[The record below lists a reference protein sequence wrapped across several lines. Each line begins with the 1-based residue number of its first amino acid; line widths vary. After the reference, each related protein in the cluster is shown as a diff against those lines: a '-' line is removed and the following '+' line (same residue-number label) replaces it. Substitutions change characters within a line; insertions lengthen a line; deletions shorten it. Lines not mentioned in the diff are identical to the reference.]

1 MRSLV
6 WFRSDLRVADNTALT
21 HACRMAD
28 AGPDGGIVALFVISP
43 GEWRAHDVAPV
54 RVDLMLRTL
63 TELSRSLGKLNIPL
77 KVARA
82 ATPADVPKAVVTC
95 ATDNRCDA
103 VFFNK
108 EYEVNE
114 AARDART
121 TELFAAKGLKAH
133 AYTDQV
139 VLEPGTVLTEAGG
152 AFTVFS
158 PFKRKWIKEF
168 QAAGAGSVLPT
179 PKKQASI
186 GVASD
191 AIPERVPGFE
201 SKIPASLW
209 PAGESHALKRLGTF
223 ADSMIHQ
230 YKAKR
235 DLPAVDGTSALSPYL
250 AIGAIS
256 PRQCIAAALDANQGK
271 IDSGNEGCVHWISE
285 VLWREF
291 YVHVMAQ
298 FPRVCR
304 HRAFKASTER
314 IRWRDDPAG
323 FQAWCEG
330 RTGVP
335 IVDAAQR
342 QLLATGWMHNRL
354 RMVSAMFLTKDLL
367 IDWRLGE
374 RFFMQHLVDGFLASN
389 NGGWQWSASTGTD
402 AAPYFRVFNPYS
414 QSRTYDPNGEFLR
427 KWLPELAAIEGDA
440 IHDPEEL
447 PGLLRSRVDYPKP
460 IVDHAMA
467 RVRVLEVFKEAEAL
481 KKA

>member
-1 MRSLV
+1 MRSLM
-6 WFRSDLRVADNTALT
+6 WFRSDLRVRDNTALT

-28 AGPDGGIVALFVISP
+28 AGPDGGVVACFVISP
-43 GEWRAHDVAPV
+43 GEWRAHDVAAV

-63 TELSRSLGKLNIPL
+63 AELSRSLGKLNIPL
-77 KVARA
+77 KILRA
-82 ATPADVPKAVVTC
+82 AAAADVPKAVVGC
-95 ATDNRCDA
+95 ARSLRCDA
-103 VFFNK
+103 IYFNR
-108 EYEVNE
+108 EYEFNE
-114 AARDART
+114 RVRDART
-121 TELFAAKGLKAH
+121 GELARSEGIGLH
-133 AYTDQV
+133 SYTDQV

-168 QAAGAGSVLPT
+168 QSRGEGAVLSLPGRQAAISVQPDT
-179 PKKQASI
+179 VPAS
-186 GVASD
+186 VA
-191 AIPERVPGFE
+191 GFE
-201 SKIPASLW
+201 SRIDPGLW
-209 PAGESHALKRLGTF
+209 PAGETHAEKRLGAF
-223 ADSMIHQ
+223 AARAIAS
-230 YKAKR
+230 YKATR
-235 DLPAVDGTSALSPYL
+235 DTPSVDGTSVLSPYL

-256 PRQCIAAALDANQGK
+256 PRRCIEAALNANGGK

-298 FPRVCR
+298 FPRVCK
-304 HRAFKASTER
+304 HRAFKPSTER

-323 FQAWCEG
+323 FEAWCEG

-354 RMVSAMFLTKDLL
+354 RMISAMFLTKDLL

-374 RFFMQHLVDGFLASN
+374 RFFMQNLVDGFLASN

-414 QSRTYDPNGEFLR
+414 QSRTCDERGTFIR
-427 KWLPELAAIEGDA
+427 KWVPELADVDGDA
-440 IHDPEEL
+440 VHDPETL
-447 PGLLRSRVDYPKP
+447 PGLLRAKINYPRP

-467 RVRVLEVFKEAEAL
+467 RVRVLEVFKAADAM
-481 KKA
+481 KA